1 MYKQLRD
8 LAERLE
14 AEGRKQ
20 DSILVFSAMVNY
32 IPEPVPKFETTVKL
46 NGVLHHT
53 KVY

>member
-1 MYKQLRD
+1 MYKQLKD

-20 DSILVFSAMVNY
+20 DAILVFSAMVNY
-32 IPEPVPKFETTVKL
+32 LPEPVPKFENTVKF

-53 KVY
+53 RAY

>member
-1 MYKQLRD
+1 MYKQLKD

-20 DSILVFSAMVNY
+20 DSILVFSVMVNY
-32 IPEPVPKFETTVKL
+32 LPEPSRKIEKTGEY
-46 NGVLHHT
+46 NGVFHLT